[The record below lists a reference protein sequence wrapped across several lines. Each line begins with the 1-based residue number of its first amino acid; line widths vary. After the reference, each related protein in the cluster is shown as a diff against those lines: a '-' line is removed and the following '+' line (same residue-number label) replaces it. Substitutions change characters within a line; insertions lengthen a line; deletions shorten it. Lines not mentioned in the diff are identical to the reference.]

1 MNYRKQKLSTKDINL
16 FILNKINYHL
26 KKKSNLYAYIHKIIS
41 FIVFFLAISLW
52 RNHLCLDNG
61 RMRSLKSSKNDL

>member
-41 FIVFFLAISLW
+41 FIVFFFSRKPVKKPSLFGQWKNAIIEIIE
-52 RNHLCLDNG
+52 
-61 RMRSLKSSKNDL
+61 K